1 MNTSCRGEGNSFYS
15 WDGEKILS
23 ERQVQFFLVLSV
35 LIGCVLRCWNIN
47 QSFWWD
53 EIWGTI
59 AYAKASSLWQV
70 VSSLGYYFNN
80 HIFYSLLSR
89 GSIKILGESEVALRL
104 PALVMGLLGI
114 VMLFQFGKSFLGAS
128 SGIIASLLLAIS
140 VFHIEHSSEARGY
153 SALALFSILSSFYFL
168 KGLKTNELRSWT
180 LFILSTVLG
189 FYSHVFMIA
198 VSISQCCC
206 ALFFMVG
213 GKWGFR
219 KIGINPKAFKN
230 FSLSL
235 FFAAIT
241 TMFIYSPVL
250 SAFVANIGKVRLVHA
265 DRMPFMVSLLNSF
278 FPGVQSIIGSIIY
291 SILILSGIYFT
302 FRKDRILCCYFLV
315 LSLLPVSLYLLVN
328 PMFVFERYFI
338 FALPFVLLIV
348 SEGVV
353 GIAGN
358 FKGFYQKCMVIVL
371 VFIILCLQFP
381 AIHTII
387 NQDRQNYREAVRFVE
402 SEVKGGRNG
411 DLVFS
416 IGYAGEHFR
425 YYSRSTTIV
434 IPETLRELFA
444 MATGKK
450 RMWCLITAWLP
461 AIRPPYED
469 QALYAERP
477 GQVEIYNYVKRNFK
491 LTKHF
496 PSKFHVDV
504 YYLQR

>member
-1 MNTSCRGEGNSFYS
+1 VKVRVSEG
-15 WDGEKILS
+15 WGLTIT
-23 ERQVQFFLVLSV
+23 LVLV
-35 LIGCVLRCWNIN
+35 ILVGCVLRCWNIN

-59 AYAKASSLWQV
+59 AFAKASSLWQV

-80 HIFYSLLSR
+80 HIFYSLLAR
-89 GSIKILGESEVALRL
+89 GSIKILGESEIALRL

-128 SGIIASLLLAIS
+128 AGIIASLLLAIS
-140 VFHIEHSSEARGY
+140 AFHIDHSSEARGY

-168 KGLKTNELRSWT
+168 KGLKTDRVKFW
-180 LFILSTVLG
+180 ILYAIFTVLG

-198 VSISQCCC
+198 VSISQFLS
-206 ALFFMVG
+206 ALLFIVMR
-213 GKWGFR
+213 KWTLRDMGMSPR
-219 KIGINPKAFKN
+219 AFKN
-230 FSLSL
+230 FFLSL
-235 FFAAIT
+235 FLAGIATII
-241 TMFIYSPVL
+241 IYTPVL

-315 LSLLPVSLYLLVN
+315 LSLLPVSLYLLIN

-358 FKGFYQKCMVIVL
+358 FKGFYQKCIVIVL
-371 VFIILCLQFP
+371 IFIILCLQFP

-387 NQDRQNYREAVRFVE
+387 YQDRQDYREAVRFVE

-411 DLVFS
+411 GLVFS

-477 GQVEIYNYVKRNFK
+477 GQYEIYNYVRNNFHLQK
-491 LTKHF
+491 YY
-496 PSKFHVDV
+496 PSKYPVLI
-504 YYLQR
+504 YYLEQ